1 MLARVEC
8 VVSVVYFGYC
18 YCGFTMS
25 GTTIDLDRLPCHVA
39 IIMDGNG
46 RWAKKRKKPRLYG
59 HKVGADSVSDIVET
73 CREIGIKYLTL
84 YAFSSEN
91 WHRPTQEVTGLMSI
105 LKRYLES
112 ELPRMQKNEIKLIS
126 IGDRERLPEGVRTSL
141 ARVISKTSGNTKL
154 TLNLALSYGGR
165 DELVRAVRKINHLCL
180 EGKLDPAMITDVTIS
195 EHLDTAGIPD
205 PDLLIRTG
213 GESRLSNFLLWQ
225 VSYAEIYFTDI
236 MWPDFRKEVFL
247 QALSDYQVR
256 ERRFGRTGD
265 QLHTE

>member
-1 MLARVEC
+1 
-8 VVSVVYFGYC
+8 
-18 YCGFTMS
+18 MS
-25 GTTIDLDRLPCHVA
+25 GSSTIDFDNLPRHVA

-59 HKVGADSVSDIVET
+59 HKVGADSVSDIVEV

-91 WHRPTQEVTGLMSI
+91 WQRPAKEVSGLMSI
-105 LKRYLES
+105 LKRYLDS
-112 ELPRMQKNEIKLIS
+112 ELPRMQKNSIKLVS
-126 IGDRERLPEGVRTSL
+126 IGDRERLPEAVRASL
-141 ARVISKTSGNTKL
+141 DKAISDTAGNTKL
-154 TLNLALSYGGR
+154 TLNLALSYGSR
-165 DELVRAVRKINHLCL
+165 DELVRAVKKISRLCL
-180 EGKLDPAMITDVTIS
+180 EGSLDPATIS
-195 EHLDTAGIPD
+195 AETLAENLDTAGIPD

-225 VSYAEIYFTDI
+225 ASYAEIFFTDV
-236 MWPDFRKEVFL
+236 MWPDFRKEVFI

-256 ERRFGRTGD
+256 ERRYGRTGD